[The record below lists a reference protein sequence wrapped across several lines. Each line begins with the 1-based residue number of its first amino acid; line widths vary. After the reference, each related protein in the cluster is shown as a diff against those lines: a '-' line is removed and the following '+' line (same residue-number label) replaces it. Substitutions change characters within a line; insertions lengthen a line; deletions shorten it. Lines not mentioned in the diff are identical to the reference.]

1 MSCVRGQPVP
11 GYSAGCAP
19 QEGQKQGLVGLD
31 IQVQT
36 PDARDFFFK
45 SFNVMRIRLHL
56 RSNTGEM
63 VSTIEN
69 FYFYLG

>member
-36 PDARDFFFK
+36 PDAREFFQELQCDEEKAPFEEQYRRIG
-45 SFNVMRIRLHL
+45 FN
-56 RSNTGEM
+56 T
-63 VSTIEN
+63 
-69 FYFYLG
+69 